1 MLNKAIGRMSE
12 IDPSRYFQDLP
23 ERFIN
28 LTYGEP
34 IMPVFPHIQDAI
46 SAAIASQTYTLPPL
60 RGLPELRERAAENLR
75 RLNGINCDA
84 ENILITN
91 GCHEALSLT
100 CSALLE
106 PGDEVIVFKPDWP
119 MYKSMAEYFG
129 CKVVYVK
136 PDYQQG
142 LSYDLSG
149 FGELFT
155 DRTKAVFLNTPQNP
169 SGVIFAQED
178 VRKIVETCQ
187 EHQVCLI
194 ADEVYEK
201 LAFEIPHF
209 SAGAAEAE
217 PELVFTLHSFSKG
230 YALSGLRVGF
240 LCAAKA
246 VVNKI
251 VNLKT
256 DWSFATNVVSQKA
269 ALAALHTPRD
279 LIDGMVRDYRQKRDQ
294 LMQCFDDLDIF
305 YIKPQGA
312 FFILADFSHF
322 GNDEIGQRKL
332 LEKTGILT
340 FPGSFYGTE
349 PGYLRFSYSAASEDV
364 AAAIDALRTK
374 L

>member
-12 IDPSRYFQDLP
+12 IDPSRYFQNLP
-23 ERFIN
+23 ENFIN

-60 RGLPELRERAAENLR
+60 RGIAGLREKAAERLTQ
-75 RLNGINCDA
+75 LNGINCDA

-91 GCHEALSLT
+91 GCHEALGLT

-119 MYKSMAEYFG
+119 MYQSMAEYFG
-129 CKVVYVK
+129 CKVVYVI
-136 PDYQQG
+136 PDYQKG
-142 LSYDLSG
+142 LSYDLSN
-149 FGELFT
+149 FSALFT
-155 DRTKAVFLNTPQNP
+155 DKTKAVFLNTPQNP
-169 SGVIFAQED
+169 SGVVFPEADI
-178 VRKIVETCQ
+178 RNIVETCQ
-187 EHQVCLI
+187 QQQVYLI

-209 SAGAAEAE
+209 SAGAAEE
-217 PELVFTLHSFSKG
+217 TPELVFTLHSFSKG

-246 VVNKI
+246 VINKI
-251 VNLKT
+251 ANLKT
-256 DWSFATNVVSQKA
+256 DLSFSTNVISQKA
-269 ALAALHTPRD
+269 ALAALHTPQD
-279 LIDGMVRDYRQKRDQ
+279 VIDGMVQDYRDKRDQ
-294 LMQCFDDLDIF
+294 LMQCFDDLGIF

-312 FFILADFSHF
+312 FFVLADFSQF
-322 GNDEIGQRKL
+322 GDDETGQREL
-332 LEKTGILT
+332 LEQTGILT

-349 PGYLRFSYSAASEDV
+349 PGYLRFSYSATSEDV
-364 AAAIDALRTK
+364 AAAIESLRTN

>member
-12 IDPSRYFQDLP
+12 IDPSRYFQNLP

-34 IMPVFPHIQDAI
+34 IMPVFSHIQEAI
-46 SAAIASQTYTLPPL
+46 SAAIASQTYTLAPL
-60 RGLPELRERAAENLR
+60 RGIPELREKAAENLR

-91 GCHEALSLT
+91 GCHEALGLT

-129 CKVVYVK
+129 CKVVYVT
-136 PDYQQG
+136 PDYQKG

-149 FGELFT
+149 FSELFT
-155 DRTKAVFLNTPQNP
+155 DKTKAVFLNTPQNP
-169 SGVIFAQED
+169 SGVIFPEKD
-178 VRKIVETCQ
+178 IRTIVETCQ
-187 EHQVCLI
+187 EHQVYLI

-240 LCAAKA
+240 LCAAKPI
-246 VVNKI
+246 VNKI

-256 DWSFATNVVSQKA
+256 DFSFSTNVISQKA
-269 ALAALHTPRD
+269 ALAALHTPQD
-279 LIDGMVRDYRQKRDQ
+279 AIDGMVLGYREKRDQ
-294 LMQCFDDLDIF
+294 LMQCFDDLGIF

-312 FFILADFSHF
+312 FFILADFSHL
-322 GNDEIGQRKL
+322 GDDETGQRKL
-332 LEKTGILT
+332 LEQTGILT

-349 PGYLRFSYSAASEDV
+349 PGYLRFSYSATSEDV
-364 AAAIDALRTK
+364 AAAIDSLRTR